1 MDPAKGSAHV
11 YIVSHSALL
20 PVGEIIVPN
29 KCNPRIKPINPDPV
43 QRGIEPGV
51 WLQPSHIAG
60 RYQDSTV

>member
-51 WLQPSHIAG
+51 
-60 RYQDSTV
+60 